1 MDGGGGGAT
10 IGKVWPEP
18 VETAGGSGAFRSGF
32 WVVQDRG
39 FTTSRTGPVSKAG
52 VVGCGG
58 GVAVSV
64 RVNSDE
70 GESSREREKTDG
82 REREKPEAFLTF
94 KKYKSHVEK
103 ESGSTIKCLRIDHG
117 GKKIPKKIWPKAVN
131 WTIHVLNR
139 SPTLAVKNKT
149 PKEAWSGFK
158 PAVDH
163 FREFRCVSHVHVS
176 DCKRTKLNEKSVRC
190 VLLGTD
196 NNKEPDA
203 NARNRDDAET
213 EGFNGTDEGNMS
225 NLGDSGEVPSLR
237 SREQRQK
244 KQLS

>member
-10 IGKVWPEP
+10 IGKVRLEP

-70 GESSREREKTDG
+70 GESSREREKTHG
-82 REREKPEAFLTF
+82 RERE
-94 KKYKSHVEK
+94 
-103 ESGSTIKCLRIDHG
+103 

-163 FREFRCVSHVHVS
+163 FREFGCVSHVHVS

-225 NLGDSGEVPSLR
+225 NSGDSGEVPSLR